1 MTRKIK
7 SYGGYFESFMET
19 LNEKEQEKV
28 QYGLLLLK
36 TQGRLPKKFVRLVR
50 DAVYELRTEYAGN
63 IYRVFFI
70 FDEGNIVVLFNGF
83 QKKTQKTPQ
92 GEIEKAIKI
101 KEAYYADKQSQN
113 H

>member
-1 MTRKIK
+1 
-7 SYGGYFESFMET
+7 MET
-19 LNEKEQEKV
+19 LKEKEQEKI

-36 TQGRLPKKFVRLVR
+36 SQDRLPKKFVKLVR
-50 DAVYELRTEYAGN
+50 DGIYELRTEYGGN

-70 FDEGNIVVLFNGF
+70 FDESEIVVLFNGF

-92 GEIEKAIKI
+92 NEIEKAIKI

-113 H
+113 R